1 MKVLLVD
8 DHALF
13 REGLVHTLRGLEAR
27 VEVLEA
33 GDAPQA
39 KAMLAAHD
47 DLDLLLLDLALP
59 DVEPFELLEL
69 ARKLRP
75 TTPVVVLSANQS
87 RFAVEHALSLGAQG
101 YVFKSSPGQALLAAL
116 RRVMAGEVVA
126 PSSAELGSDVG
137 LTERQREVL
146 KLLAH
151 GMTNRELAE
160 HLSVAENTVKVHLAN
175 IYRSLGASSRTH
187 ALARARML
195 GLIDHG

>member
-13 REGLVHTLRGLEAR
+13 REGLLHLLRGLAER

-33 GDAPQA
+33 KDAPQA
-39 KAMLAAHD
+39 RALLSAHD

-59 DVEPFELLEL
+59 DVEPFELLET
-69 ARKLRP
+69 ARALRA
-75 TTPVVVLSANQS
+75 TTPVVILSANQS

-126 PSSAELGSDVG
+126 PKSAELGSDVG

-160 HLSVAENTVKVHLAN
+160 HLAVAENTVKVHLAN